1 MHIKNT
7 ADKFYVK
14 TCVFIMYAQYG
25 ICLRMTTS
33 EKTCFQPGYLQY
45 SEDLLDWADTK
56 ADLRWAHRY
65 ICWFYHAAAHICAY
79 YYENAYSNILKIS
92 QLKREIQIFFLET

>member
-33 EKTCFQPGYLQY
+33 ERTCFQPGYLQY
-45 SEDLLDWADTK
+45 SEDLLD
-56 ADLRWAHRY
+56 
-65 ICWFYHAAAHICAY
+65 
-79 YYENAYSNILKIS
+79 
-92 QLKREIQIFFLET
+92 